1 MPTCTFERGGLH
13 FRLTIRIESATA
25 CPSPSGQEPNDYEVP
40 YHLKLAVYERDP
52 EQTGDWRALYVGTGE
67 QGTFRD
73 DGDED
78 KLIKQLNTER
88 DKLVSEAQV
97 HANCLRAIRASEA
110 RALARLSDVL
120 SKTGP

>member
-1 MPTCTFERGGLH
+1 MPTCTFERGNLH

-25 CPSPSGQEPNDYEVP
+25 CPISPGEEENYEVP

-78 KLIKQLNTER
+78 KLIEQLNTER
-88 DKLVSEAQV
+88 DKLVSEAQL
-97 HANCLRAIRASEA
+97 HAHCLRSIREREA
-110 RALARLSDVL
+110 HAWTRLTDALG
-120 SKTGP
+120 KTGS